1 MTGLAQNNGNGSV
14 TVVARE
20 TSPSVLSYEAV
31 LMAVRDARTSD
42 DVREWEDKIA
52 AAKEYA
58 RRIRDRRHEIE
69 LAALKVDCKRRHGQ
83 LLADLKAFGR
93 LREGR
98 KDDFEAPDAPPR
110 ITLKDLGITKNE
122 SSEYQAI
129 ADIDGDTY
137 QRLVERCRAYMEENP
152 NTHAIDVLRAKDGP
166 IKGARSLMG
175 SRVEAITSLDYF
187 PTPPWATRALME
199 HVLPSVGIRD
209 IDSAWEP
216 ACGEGHISGV
226 LDEYVRGSVVATDIF
241 DYTEGDEALWP
252 VGWAGAR
259 DFLDEKATC
268 PVVDWIITN
277 PPFAE
282 KALDFT
288 LRALV
293 LAKVGVAMF
302 VPLRWIETVD
312 RYEKLFKAKP
322 PTVFAPFVER
332 VNLCKGK
339 WDPKGSTA
347 TSYCWMVWVHG
358 RQPRAPFWVPPGC
371 RKALSHA
378 DDVERFTNAP
388 EDAPADAKGVVIEH
402 DPATG
407 EIQESEYT
415 EASTNSELSPAVA
428 PQSEAA
434 LADTGSGTSAGCE
447 ADAEAGAQM
456 LPPPILVE
464 DDSIPDFLIRRPK
477 KVA

>member
-1 MTGLAQNNGNGSV
+1 MNAPAGNGHGSM
-14 TVVARE
+14 TVVTRE
-20 TSPSVLSYEAV
+20 TSPGILSYEAV
-31 LMAVRDARTSD
+31 LLAVRDARTND

-69 LAALKVDCKRRHGQ
+69 LAALKVDCKRQHGHII
-83 LLADLKAFGR
+83 ADLKASGR

-98 KDDFEAPDAPPR
+98 KDEYEAPDAPPR
-110 ITLKDLGITKNE
+110 VTLKDLGITKNE

-129 ADIDGDTY
+129 AEIEGDAY

-175 SRVEAITSLDYF
+175 SRVEVISSLDYF

-199 HVLPSVGIRD
+199 HVLPSIGIRD
-209 IDSAWEP
+209 VDSAWEP

-226 LDEYVRGSVVATDIF
+226 LEEYVRGTVVATDIF
-241 DYTEGDEALWP
+241 DYSEGDEALWP
-252 VGWAGAR
+252 AGWAGCR
-259 DFLDEKATC
+259 DFLDETAAS
-268 PVVDWIITN
+268 PVADWIITN
-277 PPFAE
+277 PPFGE
-282 KALDFT
+282 KALAFT
-288 LRALV
+288 LRALA

-312 RYEKLFKAKP
+312 RYEKLFKPTP

-347 TSYCWMVWVHG
+347 TSYCWMVWVKD
-358 RQPRAPFWVPPGC
+358 RDPRAPFWVPPGC
-371 RKALSHA
+371 RKALSRA

-388 EDAPADAKGVVIEH
+388 EDAPADATGAVIDH
-402 DPATG
+402 DPITG
-407 EIQESEYT
+407 E
-415 EASTNSELSPAVA
+415 
-428 PQSEAA
+428 
-434 LADTGSGTSAGCE
+434 
-447 ADAEAGAQM
+447 
-456 LPPPILVE
+456 VE
-464 DDSIPDFLIRRPK
+464 DDLPSGEVIDVPAIPLRRPQPER
-477 KVA
+477 VG